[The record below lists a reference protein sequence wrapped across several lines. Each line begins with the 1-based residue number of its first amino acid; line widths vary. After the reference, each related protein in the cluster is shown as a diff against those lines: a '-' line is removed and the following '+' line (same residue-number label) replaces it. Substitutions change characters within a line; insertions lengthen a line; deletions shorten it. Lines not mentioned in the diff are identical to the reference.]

1 MLNSIIQKDYKY
13 SLFNDLDFKYKKIS
27 FPSTRYQGSKYKLV
41 DWINYNTRHL
51 KFKTVLDA
59 FGGTGCV
66 SYMFKKQ
73 GKQVFYNDILKFNGY
88 IATAL
93 IKNSTEI
100 LEQNDINFIL
110 TKHLSIKYPTFI
122 QDNFKDIYFTQD
134 ENKWLDIVITNIFK
148 ISNKYKKAIAL
159 YALFQ
164 SCIIKRPYN
173 LFHRKNLYIRT
184 SNVTRT
190 FGNKKTW
197 DTSFEEHFKHFI
209 EEANNAI
216 FDNNRENLVFCE
228 DALNLNIYAD
238 LVYIDTPYISSKG
251 TGVDY
256 LSFYHFLEGLVNYK
270 NWNNLIDNRTKNKKM
285 FQVENNWCNKEKIYS
300 SFKNLFCKFK
310 KSIIVVSYRENGI
323 PTIDELIN
331 ILRIYKNKI
340 EVKTIDYKYV
350 LSNNNTKEVLI
361 IAS

>member
-13 SLFNDLDFKYKKIS
+13 SLFNNLDFEYKKTYS
-27 FPSTRYQGSKYKLV
+27 PSTRYQGSKYKLV

-51 KFKTVLDA
+51 NFKTVLDA

-73 GKQVFYNDILKFNGY
+73 GKQVFYNDILKFNSY

-100 LEQNDINFIL
+100 LEEKDINFIL

-134 ENKWLDIVITNIFK
+134 ENKWLDVVITNIFK
-148 ISNKYKKAIAL
+148 ISNEY
-159 YALFQ
+159 
-164 SCIIKRPYN
+164 
-173 LFHRKNLYIRT
+173 
-184 SNVTRT
+184 
-190 FGNKKTW
+190 
-197 DTSFEEHFKHFI
+197 
-209 EEANNAI
+209 
-216 FDNNRENLVFCE
+216 
-228 DALNLNIYAD
+228 
-238 LVYIDTPYISSKG
+238 
-251 TGVDY
+251 
-256 LSFYHFLEGLVNYK
+256 
-270 NWNNLIDNRTKNKKM
+270 
-285 FQVENNWCNKEKIYS
+285 
-300 SFKNLFCKFK
+300 K
-310 KSIIVVSYRENGI
+310 KSILVVSYRENGI

-331 ILRIYKNKI
+331 ILKMYKNKI
-340 EVKTIDYKYV
+340 EVKTTDYKYV

>member
-13 SLFNDLDFKYKKIS
+13 SLFNDLDFEYQKTYS
-27 FPSTRYQGSKYKLV
+27 PSTRYQGSKYKLV

-51 KFKTVLDA
+51 LFDTMLDA
-59 FGGTGCV
+59 FDGTGCV

-73 GKQVFYNDILKFNGY
+73 GKQVFYNDILKFNSY

-100 LEQNDINFIL
+100 LEEKDINFIL

-148 ISNKYKKAIAL
+148 ISNEYKKAIAL

-209 EEANNAI
+209 KEENNAI
-216 FDNNRENLVFCE
+216 FDNNKENLVFCK
-228 DALNLNIYAD
+228 DALNLNISAD

-256 LSFYHFLEGLVNYK
+256 LNFYHFLEGLVNYK
-270 NWNNLIDNRTKNKKM
+270 DWNILIDNKTKNKKM
-285 FQVENNWCNKEKIYS
+285 FHVENNWCNKEKIYS

-310 KSIIVVSYRENGI
+310 NSILVVSYRENGI
-323 PTIDELIN
+323 PTIDELVN
-331 ILRIYKNKI
+331 ILKNYKNKI
-340 EVKTIDYKYV
+340 EIKTIDYKYA

-361 IAS
+361 IAL